1 MNDLLI
7 PHFGVCKTLDIAE
20 KYNYLIL
27 WHTQDGKG
35 WIELINPHE
44 DSPYGSTVLSNTVK
58 EKTLLDAQCRWL
70 GEKGGVA

>member
-20 KYNYLIL
+20 NYNYLII

-35 WIELINPHE
+35 WIELFSPHI
-44 DSPYGSTVLSNTVK
+44 DSPYGPTVHSNMVK
-58 EKTLLDAQCRWL
+58 EKTLLDAQQRWL
-70 GEKGGVA
+70 SKKGGAA